1 LYTLRRRLE
10 KFSICKY
17 NDVVIIFLRG
27 SFKLANVNEEALALH
42 KKFQGKLATVS
53 KVPLTSAYD
62 LTLAYTPGV
71 AAPCLEINK
80 DPEKIY
86 DYTNRGNLVAVV
98 TNGTAVLGLGD
109 IGAGAGLPVMEGKS
123 ILFKGF
129 AGVDAI
135 PICLNTKSVDE
146 IIKTIQLMAPSF
158 GGINLEDIKAP
169 ECFDIEQALKD
180 SVDIPVFHD
189 DQHGTAI
196 VVSAALINALK
207 LVGKKFSEI
216 KIVVNGAGAAGMA
229 ITYLIQKMG
238 GENIILCDSTG
249 AIYEGRGK
257 GMNPYKDQIAAVTN
271 SQHEAGQLVD
281 VIKGA
286 DVFIGVSK
294 ANLLTEEM
302 VKTMNKDAIILAMA
316 NPNPEILPDKAKAA
330 GARVVATGRS
340 DFPNQVNNLLAFPG
354 IFRGALDVRATD
366 INEQMKIAAAYAIAS
381 LISEDELDEEHVI
394 TNPFDE
400 RVAPTVAAAVAK
412 AAIESGVAKNKNITP
427 EQVAQHTRELLKK

>member
-1 LYTLRRRLE
+1 M
-10 KFSICKY
+10 
-17 NDVVIIFLRG
+17 
-27 SFKLANVNEEALALH
+27 ANVNEEALALH

-53 KVPLTSAYD
+53 KVPLKSAYD

-80 DPEKIY
+80 DPKKIY

-169 ECFDIEQALKD
+169 ECFDIEHALKD

-207 LVGKKFSEI
+207 LVGKKFSDI

-281 VIKGA
+281 VIAGA

-294 ANLLTEEM
+294 ANLLTEDM
-302 VKTMNKDAIILAMA
+302 VKMMNKDAIILAMA

-381 LISEDELDEEHVI
+381 LISDSELNEEYVI

-412 AAIESGVAKNKNITP
+412 AAIESGVAQNKNITP
-427 EQVAQHTRELLKK
+427 EQVAEHTRELLKK